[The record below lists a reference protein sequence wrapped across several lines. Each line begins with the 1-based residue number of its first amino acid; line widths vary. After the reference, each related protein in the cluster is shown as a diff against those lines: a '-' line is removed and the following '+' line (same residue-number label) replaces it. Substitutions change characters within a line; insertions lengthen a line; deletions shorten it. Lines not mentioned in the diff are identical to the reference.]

1 MNDTQSRASLALIGA
16 GLGAAGAAKLAS
28 TKFTRD
34 NFARWGYPDPA
45 RFVIGAIEVGVA
57 GAAIAGMR
65 AREARPVAAIGTLC
79 SMAGAL
85 ATHIRA
91 GDSAPNYVPPTLL
104 AAAAV
109 RVLAKD

>member
-1 MNDTQSRASLALIGA
+1 MDDTQSRASLALIGA

-34 NFARWGYPDPA
+34 NFARWGCPDPA

-57 GAAIAGMR
+57 GAAIAVVR
-65 AREARPVAAIGTLC
+65 APEARPVATIGTLG

-85 ATHIRA
+85 ATHSRA
-91 GDSAPNYVPPTLL
+91 GDSAHNDVPPALL
-104 AAAAV
+104 AAAGAH
-109 RVLAKD
+109 VLAAG